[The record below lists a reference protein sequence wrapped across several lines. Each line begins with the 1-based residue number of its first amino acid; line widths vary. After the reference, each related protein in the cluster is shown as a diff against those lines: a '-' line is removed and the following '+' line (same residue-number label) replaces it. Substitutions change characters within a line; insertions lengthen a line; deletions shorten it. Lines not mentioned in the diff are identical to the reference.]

1 MDCVSS
7 MVMRDVTM
15 EVVHPDDRVE
25 QVPVLLRYETS
36 DPYAVSADF
45 LTGAGRRVSWCFSR
59 ELMSE
64 GLEQATGHGDVRI
77 WPVSRGGVKMLN
89 IALMSDDGA
98 AVVGDERHDDSRIH
112 EVLDRDARER
122 NEPLNAHRPP
132 PASSLPRDGTHDHEE
147 HRREDRAGVP
157 VGQPVDEHRT
167 PRDRTPVAHEVDGRL
182 GRREQPEHR
191 PDGEAEQPPL
201 RAARGRGGKGHQK
214 GI

>member
-15 EVVHPDDRVE
+15 EVVQPDDRVE

-77 WPVSRGGVKMLN
+77 WPVSRGGVNMLN

-98 AVVGDERHDDSRIH
+98 AVVQALRADVAEFLGSSYGVCPSGVESAFVD
-112 EVLDRDARER
+112 VDAELR
-122 NEPLNAHRPP
+122 
-132 PASSLPRDGTHDHEE
+132 SLF
-147 HRREDRAGVP
+147 
-157 VGQPVDEHRT
+157 
-167 PRDRTPVAHEVDGRL
+167 
-182 GRREQPEHR
+182 
-191 PDGEAEQPPL
+191 EAEG
-201 RAARGRGGKGHQK
+201 A
-214 GI
+214 